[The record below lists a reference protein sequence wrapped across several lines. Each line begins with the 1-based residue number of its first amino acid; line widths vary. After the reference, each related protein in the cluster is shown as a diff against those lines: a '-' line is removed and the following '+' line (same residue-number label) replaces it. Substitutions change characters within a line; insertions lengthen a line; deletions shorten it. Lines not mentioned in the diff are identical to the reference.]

1 MDINIHNYEAYFLDF
16 YEGRL
21 SEEEMKH
28 VLSFVEQ
35 NPTLKNSFLEYENIL
50 LLPDSGLQFAE
61 KEFLKKDTPELTVN
75 NSNIDEFLMLE
86 SEKLITP
93 DQLHALEQF
102 LALHL
107 HLERDRKI
115 FNAAKANADLDIIY
129 PFKENLKHF
138 SDELFINFDNIQEV
152 LITES
157 EGLLSKADT
166 DKLNCFLETN
176 PGYIKDR
183 ELYAIAKV
191 TPDLS
196 IVYGEKSL
204 LKRKG
209 ITLSMKRLSYFA
221 TSIAAVFIV
230 FIALTFFIK
239 NESIVNE
246 NNSRIAQNE
255 INQKKTNN
263 SIPAKQT
270 TESVA
275 SAANIINNKDK
286 NLLPYS
292 EPSNT
297 DLTPVS
303 YQRTENLPYLEL
315 KQCGNIQPYSEVA
328 CFSGFLTRSEIYNE
342 QNNQQYQDVKLAEVI
357 QYAQINAVDPQPLR
371 SMFKDATNRFASLF
385 IDDRRSAALS
395 KQDSKIDFWNVAEAG
410 IYTYNNL
417 TKKDV
422 ELDLLKNESG
432 DVVAYQLK
440 SDILNINRDIKER
453 E

>member
-21 SEEEMKH
+21 SKEEMKL

-35 NPTLKNSFLEYENIL
+35 NPLLKNSFLEFENIS
-50 LLPDSGLQFAE
+50 LLPDSELQFAE
-61 KEFLKKDTPELTVN
+61 KDFLKKDTPELTVN
-75 NSNIDEFLMLE
+75 KLNINEFLILE
-86 SEKLITP
+86 SEKLITT
-93 DQLHALEQF
+93 DQLHALEGF
-102 LALHL
+102 VALHPQ
-107 HLERDRKI
+107 LEKDRKL
-115 FNAAKANADLDIIY
+115 FNAAKVIADQDILY

-138 SDELFINFDNIQEV
+138 SDELLINFDNIQEV

-166 DKLNCFLETN
+166 DKLNNFLETN

-191 TPDLS
+191 TPDIS
-196 IVYGEKSL
+196 ILYGEKSL
-204 LKRKG
+204 LKRNG
-209 ITLSMKRLSYFA
+209 ITLSMKRLSYIA
-221 TSIAAVFIV
+221 TSVAAVFIV

-255 INQKKTNN
+255 IIQKKTNN

-275 SAANIINNKDK
+275 LAANTKNNKDK

-292 EPSNT
+292 ELSITN
-297 DLTPVS
+297 LTPVS
-303 YQRTENLPYLEL
+303 CQRTDNLSYLEL

-328 CFSGFLTRSEIYNE
+328 YYSDFLIRSEIFYE
-342 QNNQQYQDVKLAEVI
+342 QSSQQYQDVKLAEVI

-385 IDDRRSAALS
+385 IDDRRSVALS

-440 SDILNINRDIKER
+440 SDIININRDIKER